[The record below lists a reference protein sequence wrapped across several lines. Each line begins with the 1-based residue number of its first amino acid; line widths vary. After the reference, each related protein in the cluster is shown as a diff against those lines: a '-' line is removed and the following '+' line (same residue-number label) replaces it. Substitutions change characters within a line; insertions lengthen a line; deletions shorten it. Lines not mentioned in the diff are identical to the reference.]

1 MKTKKFSSGVQVIV
15 IKFVDYNWEGN
26 SVAFLIFFFWLYQL
40 YKNYIYQDCDWAF
53 FIITLVRVF
62 LHPRESM
69 RPFAT
74 RAREISTRDL
84 PLIISASPPI
94 NLSST
99 CLESNIMRTCSWAN
113 FFLFDVSV
121 WENIDLYV

>member
-26 SVAFLIFFFWLYQL
+26 SVAFLIFFFRLDQL

-84 PLIISASPPI
+84 ALIISASPPV

-99 CLESNIMRTCSWAN
+99 CLKSSRGQKTHV
-113 FFLFDVSV
+113 LQ
-121 WENIDLYV
+121 YV